1 MITEYAIAFLGS
13 IEAGLV
19 VTTINPW
26 YTCEE
31 ISRQLISSQPKAIF
45 CLIDHFDVVKK
56 ACLIAHQPDIKV
68 IAIKNELSHSFRSD
82 MINFTELMNPKGKQR
97 FFFNERIIIVGA
109 IDNDLVITSFSL
121 LFKD

>member
-1 MITEYAIAFLGS
+1 MTEYAIAMLGS

-31 ISRQLISSQPKAIF
+31 VSRQLISSRPKVIF

-56 ACLIAHQPDIKV
+56 ACFIAHQPDIQV
-68 IAIKNELSHSFRSD
+68 IAIKNELNHSFRSD
-82 MINFTELMNPKGKQR
+82 MINFTELMNPKGKQSL
-97 FFFNERIIIVGA
+97 FFSNNHRG
-109 IDNDLVITSFSL
+109 DSDL
-121 LFKD
+121 